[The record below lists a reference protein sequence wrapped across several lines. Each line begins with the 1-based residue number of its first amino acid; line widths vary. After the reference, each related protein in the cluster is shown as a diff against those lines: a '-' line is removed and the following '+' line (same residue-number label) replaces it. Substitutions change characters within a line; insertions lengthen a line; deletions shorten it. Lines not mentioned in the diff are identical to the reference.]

1 MATSLVNRPLTDK
14 QKEFVKIYVE
24 SDGQLSKT
32 ECARLAGYDEKSAY
46 QRAYELTNP
55 RIYPNVCQE
64 IGKYK
69 SEYMEKYKVTPE
81 NHIQMLAK
89 IRDKAFSEKM
99 YGVAGRME
107 ELRGKATGLYVEKT
121 MTLNKT
127 IEDLSEEE
135 LAAQMKQ
142 ILDENSLILEG
153 GQNEEQSDKEIKKE
167 EFKERPEMG

>member
-1 MATSLVNRPLTDK
+1 MSSLSKVTKDLTEK
-14 QKEFVKIYVE
+14 QKGFVKIYVE

-55 RIYPNVCQE
+55 KICPNVVQE

-69 SEYMEKYKVTPE
+69 TEYMEKYQVTPQ

-89 IRDKAFSEKM
+89 IRDQALSEKM

-107 ELRGKATGLYVEKT
+107 ELRGKAVGIYVEKT
-121 MTLNKT
+121 MNLNKT
-127 IEDLSEEE
+127 LDDLSEEE
-135 LAAQMKQ
+135 LNERINK
-142 ILDENSLILEG
+142 ILEDYG
-153 GQNEEQSDKEIKKE
+153 DIIEEGANNEKSNKDN
-167 EFKERPEMG
+167 

>member
-1 MATSLVNRPLTDK
+1 MSSNFITTKPLTDK

-55 RIYPNVCQE
+55 RLCPNVVQE

-69 SEYMEKYKVTPE
+69 TEYMEKYQVTPQ

-89 IRDKAFSEKM
+89 IRDQALAEKM

-107 ELRGKATGLYVEKT
+107 ELRGKAVGIYVEKT
-121 MTLNKT
+121 MNLTKTLD
-127 IEDLSEEE
+127 DLTEEE
-135 LAAQMKQ
+135 LDERMKK
-142 ILDENSLILEG
+142 ILEDYG
-153 GQNEEQSDKEIKKE
+153 DIIEGAKNEKDNKEN
-167 EFKERPEMG
+167 